1 MTNSATIFGTLEA
14 EGLMGSVG
22 AAAGAAVSDE
32 VAALSR
38 GGGAGSAE
46 LDRCEGVRT
55 TSSSSELSPN
65 ICIDNDEGERDGYP
79 S

>member
-1 MTNSATIFGTLEA
+1 MVDGICRSRGIYRSR
-14 EGLMGSVG
+14 GLCW
-22 AAAGAAVSDE
+22 

-46 LDRCEGVRT
+46 LTRCEGVRT
-55 TSSSSELSPN
+55 SPSSSELSPN
-65 ICIDNDEGERDGYP
+65 ICLDNDDGEGMVYP